1 MRSSQLS
8 QQRQLVLRRS
18 RHSLKAFPAHL
29 QTWSVQINEG
39 IASLDEASKEFIKTL
54 QPSKSAHTNPLRV
67 PKVQKTPKIASTA
80 AHPQTPSQSAYLQYP
95 MLPYPYYPSYD
106 LLTPHMHPQHMSV
119 PFNSTATATA
129 TAPLEL
135 HSSSLPSEVD
145 NVERMVEYLEWLG
158 KKTPRQSTMFAEALE
173 TLITAGHTFETVGLL
188 GDEKF
193 DKLGI
198 VEGMGIQIRTQV
210 ARFKRAKAAGRI

>member
-1 MRSSQLS
+1 
-8 QQRQLVLRRS
+8 
-18 RHSLKAFPAHL
+18 
-29 QTWSVQINEG
+29 
-39 IASLDEASKEFIKTL
+39 
-54 QPSKSAHTNPLRV
+54 
-67 PKVQKTPKIASTA
+67 
-80 AHPQTPSQSAYLQYP
+80 
-95 MLPYPYYPSYD
+95 
-106 LLTPHMHPQHMSV
+106 MSV
-119 PFNSTATATA
+119 PFNSTAPATA

-135 HSSSLPSEVD
+135 RSSSLPSEVD